1 MTENTA
7 RAAVERYVEAYNA
20 QDWTALEQVFAPD
33 LHFEHVGRGFS
44 FETSGELIATLKA
57 FASDYLPD
65 RAFGEATRMNVAGD
79 TVYREHLW
87 SGTLAV
93 DLEGFGKAGDRIA
106 DRLCA
111 VFTVN
116 ADGRIG
122 EYLDYG

>member
-1 MTENTA
+1 MTDA
-7 RAAVERYVEAYNA
+7 GAVVARYVEAYNA
-20 QDWTALEQVFAPD
+20 QDWAALEEVFAPD
-33 LHFEHVGRGFS
+33 LHFEHVGRGYV
-44 FETSGELIATLKA
+44 FESSADLIATLKA
-57 FASDYLPD
+57 FASEYLPD
-65 RAFGEATRMNVAGD
+65 RSFGDATRTSVAGN

-87 SGTLAV
+87 SGTLAT

-116 ADGRIG
+116 GDGRIA

>member
-1 MTENTA
+1 MTDP
-7 RAAVERYVEAYNA
+7 AAVVERYVEAYNA
-20 QDWTALEQVFAPD
+20 QDWAALEEVFAPD

-44 FETSGELIATLKA
+44 FDTSAELIATLKT
-57 FASDYLPD
+57 FAAEYLPD
-65 RAFGEATRMNVAGD
+65 RSFGEATRRSVDGS

-87 SGTLAV
+87 SGTLAT

-116 ADGRIG
+116 GDGRIA